1 MSAGDEHSRARRY
14 ATRLVARRAYS
25 RRALADKIVGHGF
38 GADLARRIVDDLARV
53 GVLDDDALAESLVE
67 AELSRR
73 PAGRALLE
81 KKLLARGISG
91 GTAQRAVQR
100 ALEDRDLVADAA
112 EFAHDKASA
121 MPASLDDTTRRRRL
135 YAALARRGFD
145 PEVCRVATEDAL
157 GV

>member
-14 ATRLVARRAYS
+14 ASRLIARRAYS

-38 GADLARRIVDDLARV
+38 GADMARRIVDDFTRV
-53 GVLDDDALAESLVE
+53 GVLDDDALAESLVQ

-81 KKLLARGISG
+81 KKLLARGIDS
-91 GTAQRAVQR
+91 GTARRAVQQ
-100 ALEDRDLVADAA
+100 ALENRDLVADAA
-112 EFAHDKASA
+112 QFARGRASA
-121 MPASLDDTTRRRRL
+121 MPASLDDRARRRRL

-145 PEVCRVATEDAL
+145 PDICRVATEHAL